1 MSASEAPPQTVAR
14 RPISRRGSASLLRY
28 TRVIVLA
35 AVSGAL
41 ISATA
46 LVLVPVAGVTVCR
59 ARRLYA
65 RVATLAARAVLR
77 VWSIRLVVHQDRP
90 FPAEQTVYIS
100 NHTSTLDLFVLMA
113 LGLPNTRFFLSGF
126 LRKVV
131 PLGVIAQLIGT
142 FFTVPQSRPAE
153 RVRIFQRADRTLRRT
168 GESVYLSPEGGRIV
182 TGEIGHFNKGAFHLA
197 TSLGAPIVPL
207 YFKIP
212 SEIDPGRGYDARPGT
227 VHVHVKTPLD
237 TSRWRLEDLE
247 AHTDDTRQLFIRWHR
262 EHQGAD
268 HEEPSQPSHV
278 VPVTAQ

>member
-1 MSASEAPPQTVAR
+1 MNQAPRFSIR
-14 RPISRRGSASLLRY
+14 RH
-28 TRVIVLA
+28 TRIVVLG
-35 AVSGAL
+35 AVTFML

-46 LVLVPVAGVTVCR
+46 LVLVPVAGVTLCL

-77 VWSIRLVVHQDRP
+77 VWGIQLVVHQDRP

-197 TSLGAPIVPL
+197 TSLGAPILPL

-212 SEIDPGRGYDARPGT
+212 AEIDPGRGYDARPGT
-227 VHVHVKTPLD
+227 LHVYAKTPLD

-247 AHTDDTRQLFIRWHR
+247 AHTGDTRQLFIRWHR
-262 EHQGAD
+262 AHQGAD
-268 HEEPSQPSHV
+268 HVEPSLVSL
-278 VPVTAQ
+278 PVTAH